1 MTGLRQGVRVCPGAG
16 FPGTIPGGPE
26 RVEWP
31 TAALIAFVHGSWAAV
46 LMTAGTL
53 GPLPAI
59 LLLAPVLT
67 LQSSLQHEVLHGHP
81 FRSRR
86 LSELSVALPIELV
99 IPYARFRDMH
109 LAHHHDPAL
118 THPYDDPETNYL
130 DPEAW
135 AALSPVSRALLRANN
150 TLAGRMLLGPA
161 ISIWTFWRGDWRA
174 LRDGEARLARDWAG
188 HLAAAAVVLAAVW
201 LSALP
206 IWAYAAAV
214 YASQSI
220 LKIRTF
226 AEHRAHEAPRARS
239 VVIEDRG
246 PLAFLFLSN
255 NLHALHH
262 ARPGLAWYR
271 LRRAYETERES
282 VLARNGGY
290 AFRSYGALMRAH
302 LWRAKDPVAHPLWH
316 RGNRREPLPQWVG
329 EEA

>member
-1 MTGLRQGVRVCPGAG
+1 MTGLWEGVRASPGAG
-16 FPGTIPGGPE
+16 STGPE

-31 TAALIAFVHGSWAAV
+31 TAALIAFVHGSWATV

-53 GPLPAI
+53 GPLPTI
-59 LLLAPVLT
+59 LLLAPLVT
-67 LQSSLQHEVLHGHP
+67 LHSSLQHEVLHGHP
-81 FRSRR
+81 FPSRR
-86 LSELSVALPIELV
+86 LSELSVALPIGLA

-118 THPYDDPETNYL
+118 TDPYDDPEANYL
-130 DPEAW
+130 DPVLW
-135 AALSPVSRALLRANN
+135 ARLGPARRALLRANN
-150 TLAGRMLLGPA
+150 TLMGRMLLGPA
-161 ISIWTFWRGDWRA
+161 ISLWTFWRGDLRA
-174 LRDGEARLARDWAG
+174 LRSRAPRLARDWAG
-188 HLAAAAVVLAAVW
+188 HVVGAALVLWLVW

-206 IWAYAAAV
+206 LWAYVAAV
-214 YASQSI
+214 YAGQSI

-239 VVIEDRG
+239 VIVEDRG
-246 PLAFLFLSN
+246 PLALLFLSN

-271 LRRAYETERES
+271 LRRAYEDDRAR

-290 AFRSYGALMRAH
+290 VFRSYGALIRAH

-316 RGNRREPLPQWVG
+316 SGNRSEPLP
-329 EEA
+329 EKARARETA